1 MEEKP
6 KIKLS
11 REQKSVFNQLEST
24 NDNYFIT
31 GNAGTGKSVLLEY
44 FLAHTKKSAVVLAPT
59 GIAALNVGGQTIHS
73 FFMIPPTNIH
83 RGDPE
88 THRRMSKNK
97 LELIRNLDC
106 LVIDEIS
113 MVSSAL
119 MDIIDDRLQFIRR
132 NSAPFGGVQVIVF
145 GDLYQLPPVIKSG
158 DEEDYILGRYGT
170 HFFFGA
176 PAVEHSNFK
185 IISLEHIFR
194 QNDSAFINALNQIRT
209 GTDISDALDVINSRL
224 MDYPEENDFVTLTP
238 YNYSA
243 DRINRYNLDKL
254 DTKLYNC
261 RAEMSGRIKASDS
274 PAPELLSMKRGA
286 RVMLLKNDYESE
298 KPRWVNGTFAEIHE
312 LSAKGLMITIG
323 KKHYKL
329 KPEKWENSHYEYDE
343 ENDENVRVVDGYFRQ
358 FPLRLAYAVTIHKSQ
373 GQTYDGLNLDLSRGA
388 FAAGQTYV
396 ALSRCRT
403 LEGLHLTTPLKES
416 DILVDPA
423 IIKYMNEKR

>member
-1 MEEKP
+1 
-6 KIKLS
+6 
-11 REQKSVFNQLEST
+11 
-24 NDNYFIT
+24 
-31 GNAGTGKSVLLEY
+31 
-44 FLAHTKKSAVVLAPT
+44 
-59 GIAALNVGGQTIHS
+59 
-73 FFMIPPTNIH
+73 
-83 RGDPE
+83 
-88 THRRMSKNK
+88 
-97 LELIRNLDC
+97 
-106 LVIDEIS
+106 
-113 MVSSAL
+113 
-119 MDIIDDRLQFIRR
+119 
-132 NSAPFGGVQVIVF
+132 
-145 GDLYQLPPVIKSG
+145 
-158 DEEDYILGRYGT
+158 
-170 HFFFGA
+170 
-176 PAVEHSNFK
+176 
-185 IISLEHIFR
+185 
-194 QNDSAFINALNQIRT
+194 
-209 GTDISDALDVINSRL
+209 

-423 IIKYMNEKR
+423 IIKYMNEKRWFLSV